1 MPKRRGIVA
10 NELAKRD
17 QEAYLS
23 QPLLWMLAIIY
34 DRAGRYDDVM
44 RLMDDAPQWGALD
57 VSGLTGREIIN
68 TPLLAVA
75 ARAFLKTGKMPQA
88 QDAIRRL
95 IETEPGYDPG
105 YALLLETGG
114 DIEPFLDM
122 LAKRDQFED
131 RPLIWKAKLQLDAGR
146 VEEAEKSARSAIA
159 IDPSDGKEGKGDRMR
174 AYAVLADILDK
185 KGVPEQAKSM
195 RGVVAAIRLSES
207 ADDW

>member
-1 MPKRRGIVA
+1 
-10 NELAKRD
+10 
-17 QEAYLS
+17 
-23 QPLLWMLAIIY
+23 MLAIIY